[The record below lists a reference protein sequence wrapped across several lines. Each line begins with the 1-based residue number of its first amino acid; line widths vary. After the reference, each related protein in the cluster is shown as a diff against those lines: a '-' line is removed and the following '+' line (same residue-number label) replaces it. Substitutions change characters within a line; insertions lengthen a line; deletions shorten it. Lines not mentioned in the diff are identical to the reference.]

1 MRLCKVVS
9 LTKGSSV
16 HFPAEARR
24 HLGIP
29 DGKPAK
35 LLVYLAQQGRE
46 KIVVIKKA
54 EV

>member
-9 LTKGSSV
+9 LTKGWTMR
-16 HFPAEARR
+16 FPAEAGR

-46 KIVVIKKA
+46 KIVIIKKA
-54 EV
+54 EG